1 MNEMHVLLGWSLSS
15 PRSQKQPST
24 MMTRLILALVAS
36 LVAVLLLALPVHA
49 RSSQRVAF
57 VLPRQAPTSALLV
70 ARGGATAV
78 DEDDEESEDE
88 EEELAVV
95 NEEEDDEEEEEE
107 KKEEEEKAE
116 AKLAAAKLASA
127 TVKKTRKAKSKKA
140 ATKKASVKKVLKA
153 KLTKAKLTKEKPAVT
168 KKEKKKGSLLKFL
181 RLPYIVRACL
191 NPFTVFAM
199 TRAYWA
205 SLCNLNYG
213 KSDDASQEL
222 RSALE
227 AKAKRDGGTNR
238 GKRKMKRGQAKSLSD
253 LPALNT

>member
-1 MNEMHVLLGWSLSS
+1 
-15 PRSQKQPST
+15 
-24 MMTRLILALVAS
+24 MMTKLLLALVAS
-36 LVAVLLLALPVHA
+36 LVAILLLALPVHA
-49 RSSQRVAF
+49 RSSQRIAF
-57 VLPRQAPTSALLV
+57 VAPRQVPTSALLV

-78 DEDDEESEDE
+78 DEDDEELEDEEEDFSEDE
-88 EEELAVV
+88 EEEEKRLEAELAV
-95 NEEEDDEEEEEE
+95 
-107 KKEEEEKAE
+107 
-116 AKLAAAKLASA
+116 AKLAAA
-127 TVKKTRKAKSKKA
+127 TRKKTLKKKSQKA

-153 KLTKAKLTKEKPAVT
+153 GLTKEKPVKKALKEKPAVT
-168 KKEKKKGSLLKFL
+168 KQEKKKGGILKFL

-199 TRAYWA
+199 TKAYWA

>member
-1 MNEMHVLLGWSLSS
+1 MGFAWLLVALLTSFTETT
-15 PRSQKQPST
+15 PST

-107 KKEEEEKAE
+107 KKEEEEEKAE